1 MVESDHD
8 KLRGYRGRARAR
20 LEELGV
26 KVWSDVRLVNS
37 AGSVFEGVILPRSG
51 TFDDLH
57 IVLKLKNGYNV
68 GIHVDRVD
76 SVEEVGYKEAVYKIP
91 EQEFPSRPDLPKV
104 TLLGTGGT
112 IASRLDYR
120 TGAVIPAF
128 TPGELYGAVPELADI
143 CNLTTKKIFG
153 VFSENMGWQEYETLA
168 ENIGREINAG
178 TDGIVVG
185 HGTDTM
191 GHTAAVLS
199 FMVQNSPVPIVLVG
213 SQRSSDRPSSD
224 AALNLIHAVRTAA
237 WADTAEVQICMFGPT
252 SDSYALLHRGTR
264 CRKMHSS
271 YRSTFR
277 TVGDIPLCIV
287 EDKSFKYLTDDYVR
301 RDPVREVL
309 IDTAHDDR
317 VTILYYYPGMKPDLV
332 DALVEKGYRG
342 IVIAG
347 TGLGHVNSPLYPALE
362 RAISNGVHIV
372 MTVQTLWGF
381 AQMYV
386 YDTGRDLLDI
396 GVVPLDN
403 MLPETALMKLGWV
416 LGHTDDHSEVLAMMR
431 EPINHEITE
440 REPHNGYLVLQGGLP
455 ETDEFIS
462 SHWK

>member
-1 MVESDHD
+1 MADTREDPL
-8 KLRGYRGRARAR
+8 KGYRGAARAR
-20 LEELGV
+20 LLSHSV
-26 KVWSDVRLVNS
+26 RVWSDVRLVNS

-57 IVLKLKNGYNV
+57 VVLKLKNGYNV
-68 GIHVDRVD
+68 GIHVDRIT
-76 SVEEVGYKEAVYKIP
+76 SIEELGYKEAVYKIP
-91 EQEFPSRPDLPKV
+91 EKAFPTSPDLPAV

-143 CNLTTKKIFG
+143 CNLTTRKIFG
-153 VFSENMGWQEYETLA
+153 VFSENMAWPEYVALA
-168 ENIGREINAG
+168 ESIGREIESGA
-178 TDGIVVG
+178 DGIVIG

-199 FMVQNSPVPIVLVG
+199 FMVQDSPVPIVIVG

-224 AALNLIHAVRTAA
+224 AALNLIHAVRAA
-237 WADTAEVQICMFGPT
+237 ALGDIAEVQICMFGPT
-252 SDSYALLHRGTR
+252 SDHYGLLHRGTR

-287 EDKSFKYLTDDYVR
+287 SRDAFNPLTEDYLHRNRTRDVR
-301 RDPVREVL
+301 

-362 RAISNGVHIV
+362 RAVAAGVHVV

-386 YDTGRDLLDI
+386 YETGRDLLDI

-416 LGHTDDHSEVLAMMR
+416 LGHADDHDHVMEMMR
-431 EPINHEITE
+431 TSICHEITE
-440 REPHNGYLVLQGGLP
+440 REPHNGYLILQGGLP
-455 ETDEFIS
+455 ETEEYIS
-462 SHWK
+462 GHWK

>member
-1 MVESDHD
+1 MAESDHD

-20 LEELGV
+20 LEELGI

-76 SVEEVGYKEAVYKIP
+76 SVEELGYKEAVYKIP

-153 VFSENMGWQEYETLA
+153 VFSENMSWPEYAILA
-168 ENIGREINAG
+168 ENIGREIDAG
-178 TDGIVVG
+178 ADGIVVG

-237 WADTAEVQICMFGPT
+237 LADTAEVQICMFGPT

-287 EDKSFKYLTDDYVR
+287 EDNNFKYLTRDYQR
-301 RDPVREVL
+301 RDPERKVVV
-309 IDTAHDDR
+309 DTAHDDR

-362 RAISNGVHIV
+362 RAVSSGVHSV

-416 LGHTDDHSEVLAMMR
+416 LGHTDEHKEVLAMMR
-431 EPINHEITE
+431 RPINHEITE
-440 REPHNGYLVLQGGLP
+440 REPHNGYLILQGGLP

>member
-1 MVESDHD
+1 MSDGKD
-8 KLRGYRGRARAR
+8 PLKGYRGLARAR
-20 LEELGV
+20 LEEWGMR
-26 KVWSDVRLVNS
+26 VWGDVRVRNT
-37 AGSVFEGVILPRSG
+37 AGSTFEGVILPRG
-51 TFDDLH
+51 ETFDDLH
-57 IVLKLKNGYNV
+57 MVLKLKTGYNV
-68 GIHVDRVD
+68 GIHVDRIE
-76 SVEEVGYKEAVYKIP
+76 SIEELGYKEAVYKIP
-91 EQEFPSRPDLPKV
+91 EKAFPVSPDLPNV

-128 TPGELYGAVPELADI
+128 TPGELYGAVPELAEI
-143 CNLTTKKIFG
+143 CNLTTRKLFG
-153 VFSENMGWQEYETLA
+153 VFSENIGWTEYVTLA
-168 ENIGREINAG
+168 DAIGEAIDGGA
-178 TDGIVVG
+178 DGIVIG

-191 GHTAAVLS
+191 GHTASVLS
-199 FMVQNSPVPIVLVG
+199 FMVQNSPVPIVVVG

-224 AALNLIHAVRTAA
+224 AALNLIHAVSAA
-237 WADTAEVQICMFGPT
+237 ARGDIAEVQICMFGPT
-252 SDSYALLHRGTR
+252 SDRYGLLHRGTR

-277 TVGDIPLCIV
+277 TVGDIPLSMVDREGFTTINP
-287 EDKSFKYLTDDYVR
+287 DYLP
-301 RDPVREVL
+301 RDRSRKVS
-309 IDTAHDDR
+309 IDTRYDDR

-347 TGLGHVNSPLYPALE
+347 TGLGHVNRPLFPALK
-362 RAISNGVHIV
+362 RAIDQGVHVV

-416 LGHTDDHSEVLAMMR
+416 LGHTHAHDEVMAMMR
-431 EPINHEITE
+431 NPVSHETTE
-440 REPHNGYLVLQGGLP
+440 REPHNGYLILQGGLP
-455 ETDEFIS
+455 DVEDFITA
-462 SHWK
+462 HWK

>member
-1 MVESDHD
+1 VTEAQADPL
-8 KLRGYRGRARAR
+8 KGYRGLARERMAAW
-20 LEELGV
+20 GV
-26 KVWSDVRLVNS
+26 RVWSDVRLLNA
-37 AGSVFEGVILPRSG
+37 AGSVFEGVILPRSE
-51 TFDDLH
+51 TYDDLH
-57 IVLKLKNGYNV
+57 LVLKLKNGYNV
-68 GIHVDRVD
+68 GVHVDRVE
-76 SVEEVGYKEAVYKIP
+76 SIEEVGYKEAVYKIP
-91 EQEFPSRPDLPKV
+91 EKEFPRRPDLPSV

-128 TPGELYGAVPELADI
+128 TPGELYGAVPELADL
-143 CNLTTKKIFG
+143 CNLTTRKLFG
-153 VFSENMGWQEYETLA
+153 VFSENMSWPQYVTLA
-168 ENIGREINAG
+168 ENIGAEIEGGA
-178 TDGIVVG
+178 DGIVIG

-199 FMVQNSPVPIVLVG
+199 FMVQDSPVPIVVVG

-224 AALNLIHAVRTAA
+224 AALNLIHAVRAA
-237 WADTAEVQICMFGPT
+237 AVGEIAEVQICMFGPT
-252 SDSYALLHRGTR
+252 SDRYGLLHRGTR

-277 TVGDIPLCIV
+277 TVGDIPLAMVSRDEIRL
-287 EDKSFKYLTDDYVR
+287 LTDQVRR
-301 RDPVREVL
+301 RDPSRKVRV
-309 IDTAHDDR
+309 DTAHDDR

-332 DALVEKGYRG
+332 DAMVEKGYRG

-347 TGLGHVNSPLYPALE
+347 TGLGHVNKPLYPALE
-362 RAISNGVHIV
+362 RAVAAGVHVV

-386 YDTGRDLLDI
+386 YDTGRDLLDL

-416 LGHTDDHSEVLAMMR
+416 LGHTDDHGTVLEMMR
-431 EPINHEITE
+431 TPYAHEITE
-440 REPHNGYLVLQGGLP
+440 REPHNGYLILQGGLP
-455 ETDEFIS
+455 ETEEWIKG
-462 SHWK
+462 HWK

>member
-1 MVESDHD
+1 VKDD
-8 KLRGYRGRARAR
+8 YKGYKGLARKKLQ
-20 LEELGV
+20 EWGV
-26 KVWSDVRLVNS
+26 RVWSEVRVVNEK
-37 AGSVFEGVILPRSG
+37 GTLFEGVILPRSE

-57 IVLKLKNGYNV
+57 FVIKMITGYNV
-68 GIHVDRVD
+68 GIAVKRVKKI
-76 SVEEVGYKEAVYKIP
+76 EEVGYKEAIYKIP
-91 EQEFPSRPDLPKV
+91 EQAFPSRPHLPKV

-153 VFSENMGWQEYETLA
+153 VFSENMGWEEYVALA
-168 ENIGREINAG
+168 KAIGEEIDNGA
-178 TDGIVVG
+178 DGIVIG

-191 GHTAAVLS
+191 GHTAAVLT
-199 FMVQNSPVPIVLVG
+199 FMVQDLPVPVVLVG

-224 AALNLIHAVRTAA
+224 AALNLIHAVKAA
-237 WADTAEVQICMFGPT
+237 ATGEIAEVQVCMFGPT
-252 SDSYALLHRGTR
+252 SDSYGLIHRGTR
-264 CRKMHSS
+264 VRKMHSS

-277 TVGDIPLCIV
+277 TLSEIPLATIDRGEQKV
-287 EDKSFKYLTDDYVR
+287 LNKNIRK
-301 RDPVREVL
+301 RDPNRKVK
-309 IDTAHDDR
+309 IDAVYNNR
-317 VTILYYYPGMKPDLV
+317 VTILYYYPGMDPDVV
-332 DALVEKGYRG
+332 DALVEKGYKG

-347 TGLGHVNSPLYPALE
+347 TGLGHVNQPVYPALK
-362 RAISNGVHIV
+362 RAIEKGVHVV

-386 YDTGRDLLDI
+386 YDTGRDLLNI
-396 GVVPLDN
+396 GVVPVDN

-416 LGHTDDHSEVLAMMR
+416 LGHTDNHDEVLRMMR
-431 EPINHEITE
+431 VPINHEITE

-455 ETDEFIS
+455 DVEDFIQGR
-462 SHWK
+462 WK

>member
-1 MVESDHD
+1 MAD
-8 KLRGYRGRARAR
+8 KERDPLKGYRGLARAR
-20 LEELGV
+20 LQELGV
-26 KVWSDVRLVNS
+26 RVWSDVRLVNS

-57 IVLKLKNGYNV
+57 VVLKLKTGYNV
-68 GIHVDRVD
+68 GIHIDRISTVT
-76 SVEEVGYKEAVYKIP
+76 EIGYKEAAYKIP
-91 EQEFPSRPDLPKV
+91 EQDFPSRPDLPKV

-153 VFSENMGWQEYETLA
+153 VFSENMGWPEYAVLA
-168 ENIGREINAG
+168 ENIGREIAAG
-178 TDGIVVG
+178 ADGIVIG

-224 AALNLIHAVRTAA
+224 AALNLIHAVSAA
-237 WADTAEVQICMFGPT
+237 ARGDIAEVQICMFGPT
-252 SDSYALLHRGTR
+252 SDRYALLHRGTR

-287 EDKSFKYLTDDYVR
+287 DGDSFSALTDNYQC
-301 RDPVREVL
+301 RDAAREIRV
-309 IDTAHDDR
+309 DTAYDDR

-332 DALVEKGYRG
+332 DAMVEKGYRG

-347 TGLGHVNSPLYPALE
+347 TGLGHVNRPLYPALE
-362 RAISNGVHIV
+362 QAISKGIHIV

-386 YDTGRDLLDI
+386 YETGRDLLDI

-416 LGHTDDHSEVLAMMR
+416 LGHTDNHEEVLEMMR
-431 EPINHEITE
+431 DSINHEMTE
-440 REPHNGYLVLQGGLP
+440 REPHNGYLILQGGLP
-455 ETDEFIS
+455 ETDEFTS